1 MKELTKQQLISVMEM
16 LLLDGDSRNYDI
28 VTIEKEMNVADLFV
42 TDNPATGEV
51 GLQPGKYLTAY
62 ACDYDCEEHPHLM
75 KYLMRGEVEFKVL
88 ETNLSIVI
96 LLCLERH

>member
-1 MKELTKQQLISVMEM
+1 MKELSKEQLISVMEM
-16 LLLDGDSRNYDI
+16 LLLNDNPRNYDI
-28 VTIEKEMNVADLFV
+28 VTIEKEMTVADLFV
-42 TDNPATGEV
+42 SDNPATGEV
-51 GLQPGKYLTAY
+51 VLQPGKYLTAY

-75 KYLMRGEVEFKVL
+75 KYLMRGEVEFKVF

>member
-28 VTIEKEMNVADLFV
+28 VTIEKEMTAADLFV
-42 TDNPATGEV
+42 SDNPATVEV
-51 GLQPGKYLTAY
+51 ILQPGKYLTAY

-75 KYLMRGEVEFKVL
+75 RYLMRGEVEFKVL

>member
-1 MKELTKQQLISVMEM
+1 MKELTKQQLVSVMEM

-28 VTIEKEMNVADLFV
+28 VTIEKEMTAADLFV
-42 TDNPATGEV
+42 SDNPATGGV
-51 GLQPGKYLTAY
+51 ILQPGEYLTAY
-62 ACDYDCEEHPHLM
+62 ACDSDCEAHPHLM

-88 ETNLSIVI
+88 DANLSIVI

>member
-28 VTIEKEMNVADLFV
+28 VTIEKEMTSADLFV
-42 TDNPATGEV
+42 SDNPATGEV
-51 GLQPGKYLTAY
+51 ILQPGKYLIAY

-75 KYLMRGEVEFKVL
+75 KYVMRGEVEFKVL
-88 ETNLSIVI
+88 DSNLSIVI

>member
-1 MKELTKQQLISVMEM
+1 M

-28 VTIEKEMNVADLFV
+28 VTIEKEMTVADLFV
-42 TDNPATGEV
+42 SDNPATGEV
-51 GLQPGKYLTAY
+51 ALQPGKYLTAY

-75 KYLMRGEVEFKVL
+75 RYLMRGEVEFKVL

>member
-16 LLLDGDSRNYDI
+16 LLSDGDSRNYDI
-28 VTIEKEMNVADLFV
+28 VTIKEEMTAADLFV

-51 GLQPGKYLTAY
+51 VLLPGKYLTAY
-62 ACDYDCEEHPHLM
+62 ACDYGCEEHPHLM

-96 LLCLERH
+96 LLCLEQH

>member
-28 VTIEKEMNVADLFV
+28 VTIEKEMTAADLFV
-42 TDNPATGEV
+42 SDNPATREV
-51 GLQPGKYLTAY
+51 ILQPGKYLTAY

-88 ETNLSIVI
+88 DANLSIVI

>member
-28 VTIEKEMNVADLFV
+28 VTIEKEMTAADLFV
-42 TDNPATGEV
+42 SDNPATGGV
-51 GLQPGKYLTAY
+51 ILQPGKYLTAY

-88 ETNLSIVI
+88 DANLSIVI